1 MPDEAAGRIKELI
14 SAYRAGEDPDL
25 SQLCRALWEALYA
38 QIPTLTKSK
47 DKDVQHR
54 ALERHLVALGLPKSP
69 DLQYVAG
76 PVLWFAREKR
86 LLPPPQKEED
96 SSRESWTLDRP
107 LYDECAKN
115 LEEGRAAFGD
125 WMANALRDL
134 LAEQQ

>member
-1 MPDEAAGRIKELI
+1 MPDEAAGRIRSLI
-14 SAYRAGEDPDL
+14 DSYRAGEDPDL
-25 SQLCRALWEALYA
+25 SQLCRALWEALYER
-38 QIPTLTKSK
+38 IPTLTGSK

-54 ALERHLVALGLPKSP
+54 ALEKYLIQLGLPKSP
-69 DLQYVAG
+69 DLQYVSG

-86 LLPPPQKEED
+86 LLPPPQKED
-96 SSRESWTLDRP
+96 SAPERWVLDQR
-107 LYDECAKN
+107 LYDECRKN

>member
-1 MPDEAAGRIKELI
+1 MPDEAAGRIRDLI

-25 SQLCRALWEALYA
+25 SQLCRALWEELYSR
-38 QIPTLTKSK
+38 IPTLTGSK

-54 ALERHLVALGLPKSP
+54 ALEKHLVALGLPKSP

-86 LLPPPQKEED
+86 IVPLPQKED
-96 SSRESWTLDRP
+96 SASERWVLDQP
-107 LYDECAKN
+107 LYDEWGKK

-125 WMANALRDL
+125 WMANALKDL